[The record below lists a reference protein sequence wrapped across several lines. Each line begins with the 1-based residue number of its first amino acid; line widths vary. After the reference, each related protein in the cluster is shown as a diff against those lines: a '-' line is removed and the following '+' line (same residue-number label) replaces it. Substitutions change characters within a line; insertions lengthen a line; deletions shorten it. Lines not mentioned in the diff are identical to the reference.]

1 MRQTIRTTIRAV
13 SCTGLA
19 IALAAAVVPRAACAE
34 FEPED
39 FRIRSAQDL
48 VDLCAVKSEDPLYSA
63 AIHFCHGFVSGA
75 WQYHQAQANG
85 PKGARL
91 VCPPEPPPTR
101 DEAVAMFIAWS
112 GTHTDRMAEPAVE
125 ALFRFLTDKY
135 PCPAAAP
142 VKKGGSK

>member
-19 IALAAAVVPRAACAE
+19 IALAAALVPSAARAE

-48 VDLCAVKSEDPLYSA
+48 VDLCAVKSSDPVDP
-63 AIHFCHGFVSGA
+63 AIQFCRGFVSGA
-75 WQYHQAQANG
+75 WQYHLSEANG
-85 PKGARL
+85 PKGRRL

-101 DEAVAMFIAWS
+101 DQAIAMFVGWS
-112 GTHTDRMAEPAVE
+112 ATHADNMSEPAVD
-125 ALFRFLTDKY
+125 ALFRFLIEKY